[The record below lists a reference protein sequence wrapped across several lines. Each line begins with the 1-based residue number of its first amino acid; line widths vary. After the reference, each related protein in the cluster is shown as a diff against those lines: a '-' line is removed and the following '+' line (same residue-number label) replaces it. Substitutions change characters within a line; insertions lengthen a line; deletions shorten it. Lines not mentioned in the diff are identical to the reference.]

1 MRSSRAQSLRFKM
14 AQAQLQSWKLAAAS
28 PSLHRS
34 SLPARSYAASYA
46 ARSTP
51 AAKTQSPQAEWA
63 AEAVVNLRHVV
74 AGISFAFIIEAAA
87 ALCIFAVWGLW
98 RI

>member
-1 MRSSRAQSLRFKM
+1 M
-14 AQAQLQSWKLAAAS
+14 AQAQLQSWKLATAS

-34 SLPARSYAASYA
+34 SLPVSSYAASYA

-51 AAKTQSPQAEWA
+51 ATDPQSPQAEWA
-63 AEAVVNLRHVV
+63 AEAVENLRHVV

-87 ALCIFAVWGLW
+87 ALCIFAVRNLW
-98 RI
+98 RVR

>member
-1 MRSSRAQSLRFKM
+1 M
-14 AQAQLQSWKLAAAS
+14 AQAQLQSWKLATAS

-34 SLPARSYAASYA
+34 SLPVSSYAASYA
-46 ARSTP
+46 AKSGS
-51 AAKTQSPQAEWA
+51 AANPLAPQAEWA

-87 ALCIFAVWGLW
+87 ALCIFAIWNLW
-98 RI
+98 RIR